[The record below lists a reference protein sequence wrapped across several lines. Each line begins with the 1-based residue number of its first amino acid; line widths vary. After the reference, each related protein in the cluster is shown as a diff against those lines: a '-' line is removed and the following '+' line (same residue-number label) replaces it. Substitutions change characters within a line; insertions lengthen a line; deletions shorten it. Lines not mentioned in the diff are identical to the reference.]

1 MVRQRTQQLLELVQ
15 NGLIDRDFVI
25 MAFCSYCS
33 EDEVADMMRSND
45 ILIED
50 EDEDEG
56 EDE

>member
-15 NGLIDRDFVI
+15 NGIIDRDYVI

-50 EDEDEG
+50 EEEDEDE
-56 EDE
+56 